1 MGHLDESVTESR
13 KAEALDPT
21 SPEIS
26 SYAGWVLFFSRRY
39 DEAATELHKCLELD
53 SAYWPGY
60 YFLGQTYNQLGRFPE
75 AIAALQKAQDIYHEN
90 PTAAQAEL
98 VRSYEFSSRRAN
110 ALRSLNEL
118 LALSKRVQASK
129 YLIATAYAA
138 LGDKDQ
144 AFARLEQAVAE
155 HAWWMPLLKVDPEL
169 DPLRSDARF
178 QALLHEM
185 RLQ

>member
-1 MGHLDESVTESR
+1 LVRKGLD
-13 KAEALDPT
+13 
-21 SPEIS
+21 
-26 SYAGWVLFFSRRY
+26 
-39 DEAATELHKCLELD
+39 LD

-75 AIAALQKAQDIYHEN
+75 AIAALRKAQDIYREN
-90 PTAAQAEL
+90 STAAQAEL
-98 VRSYEFSSRRAN
+98 VRSYALSSRRAD

-169 DPLRSDARF
+169 DPLRSDRRF
-178 QALLHEM
+178 QELVRKM
-185 RLQ
+185 DFPQ